1 MSKPIRIASLHV
13 SAADARRLQART
25 ASDPALALG
34 DVQRAFLARLR
45 NAYTA
50 AQQARAAATQPAA
63 WVHADGRMTGL
74 QEAIRLVEEIGP

>member
-1 MSKPIRIASLHV
+1 MAEPARIASLHV

-25 ASDPALALG
+25 ASDPPAFG

-74 QEAIRLVEEIGP
+74 QEAIRLVEEIGS